1 MDKIIALINHKED
14 LRFLLSST
22 LDLSRKNDLFLE
34 VLFVVET
41 PLIYFPHYTL
51 DEDEQ
56 IDKEALKNEIKE
68 ILSELSAGENVA
80 IFVYIDD
87 TLDRLKYLL
96 KDDTDS
102 LVFTAYTEETTPKLC
117 MKIQNPIL
125 CVKEKKSITDIRI
138 VCDLIH
144 SPKIPFDLIKR
155 LYPNSNISLL
165 YNYSYIIDPSMEAD
179 IQNNPKLEQLNR
191 EKFEEYKKELG
202 VDGEFFV
209 NSGFGSKKLLEH
221 LNDKD
226 VELIAICNLN
236 IFDEDFI
243 TYCEKNL
250 LVLH

>member
-14 LRFLLSST
+14 LRFLLSSA
-22 LDLSRKNDLFLE
+22 LDLSRRNDLLLE
-34 VLFVVET
+34 VLFIVET

-68 ILSELSAGENVA
+68 ILSELNAGENVA

-144 SPKIPFDLIKR
+144 SPKIPFDLIKS

-191 EKFEEYKKELG
+191 EKFDEYKKELG

-221 LNDKD
+221 LSQEDQDLTALNSN
-226 VELIAICNLN
+226 LI
-236 IFDEDFI
+236 DEDFLKS
-243 TYCEKNL
+243 YSGNL
-250 LVLH
+250 LLFH